1 MLPRN
6 GERAGDMLRLMR
18 FAVAVALLCGGC
30 SLYFGHGTT
39 EDDVVPPETLPDAIS
54 ESPLYFCE
62 GTTIYETFD
71 GSKTDATVFS
81 SCPNGCG
88 ITSTLSQNPPL
99 CLDSPP
105 PVFSCTESG
114 TCAANA
120 TDGCPAT
127 LQCDAVVSTG
137 ACACNGGTWSCQD
150 ACNQSL
156 CGADAVQ
163 AAIAGNWTGTV
174 TPPSF
179 AQPYQIQLHIG
190 AAGLWS
196 ATTNDADRPAFY
208 YGDNGNN
215 LGSRIVIQAQT
226 TVGAYASIGLFDGE
240 VQGLFTGLT
249 VDAHSMKFAFV
260 DSWLSCSRTFYFELT
275 R

>member
-1 MLPRN
+1 MLAP
-6 GERAGDMLRLMR
+6 MR
-18 FAVAVALLCGGC
+18 CAVTVALLCAGC
-30 SLYFGHGTT
+30 NLYFGQDPPP
-39 EDDVVPPETLPDAIS
+39 EDDVVPPTTEVPPDAVPA
-54 ESPLYFCE
+54 SPLYFCG
-62 GTTIYETFD
+62 GTTIYETLD
-71 GSKTDATVFS
+71 GLETDGTAIGT
-81 SCPNGCG
+81 CPNGCE
-88 ITSTLSQNPPL
+88 ITTPSDQYPS
-99 CLDSPP
+99 CLDAPP

-114 TCAANA
+114 TCDANA

-127 LQCDAVVSTG
+127 LQCGAVVSTG
-137 ACACNGGTWSCQD
+137 ACTCADGTWSCAD
-150 ACNQSL
+150 ACNQGL
-156 CGADAVQ
+156 CGAPAVQ
-163 AAIAGNWTGTV
+163 AAIAGDWTGTV

-190 AAGLWS
+190 GGGLWRATANS
-196 ATTNDADRPAFY
+196 ANGIPFY

-249 VDAHSMKFAFV
+249 VDDHNMAFAFV
-260 DSWLSCSRTFYFELT
+260 DSWLSCGRTFYFVLT

>member
-1 MLPRN
+1 
-6 GERAGDMLRLMR
+6 MR
-18 FAVAVALLCGGC
+18 FAVAVTVLCGGC
-30 SLYFGHGTT
+30 SLYFGHDHPA
-39 EDDVVPPETLPDAIS
+39 EDDVVPILDASVGGSTL
-54 ESPLYFCE
+54 YYCE

-71 GSKTDATVFS
+71 GSKTDATPIG

-88 ITSTLSQNPPL
+88 ITSTLQQYPPV
-99 CLDSPP
+99 CLDGPA
-105 PVFSCTESG
+105 PVFGCDESG
-114 TCAANA
+114 TCAANE
-120 TDGCPAT
+120 TDSCAAG
-127 LQCDAVVSTG
+127 LQCGVAVSTG
-137 ACACNGGTWSCQD
+137 ACTCNDGTWRCAD
-150 ACNQSL
+150 ACNQGL
-156 CGADAVQ
+156 CGAAAVQ
-163 AAIAGNWTGTV
+163 AAIAGDWTGTV
-174 TPPSF
+174 APPSF

-196 ATTNDADRPAFY
+196 ATTTGDVQIPFY

-249 VDAHSMKFAFV
+249 VDAHHMRFAFV
-260 DSWLSCSRTFYFELT
+260 DSWLSCSRTFYFDLT